1 MNVECETCLLCEQH
15 LKLLQ
20 VFLLVQVDS
29 VFRQLR
35 HVVNVNLLLVQDP
48 GHLGE
53 ELLEGPHPLRVDLQK
68 SGQQRSHV
76 FLDPGGEEAG
86 GGELAVP
93 LDRPVLT
100 RLDS

>member
-1 MNVECETCLLCEQH
+1 MNVECETCLLGEQH

-68 SGQQRSHV
+68 SGQQRGHV
-76 FLDPGGEEAG
+76 LLDPGAEEAG
-86 GGELAVP
+86 GGQLAVP
-93 LDRPVLT
+93 LDRPVLA